1 MKVKG
6 LYVVM
11 TVLLTT
17 SYAIAQTNST
27 NSLSRKSW
35 TLQDCINYALEQN
48 IQLRQD
54 KISLAE
60 SEVDVKQ
67 AKAALFPSLS
77 FTTGHNVT
85 NRPYQQ
91 NSSTVNGTEIIS
103 SDSKTTYSG
112 SYGLSAGMTLWNG
125 NKNINNIKQQKLNN
139 QIADLA
145 VRETENSL
153 QQQITQLFI
162 QILYANESVKINKNT
177 VETSQATYNRG
188 KELFNEGSISKAD
201 LAQLEAQV
209 SNDQYSVV
217 TSEST
222 LRNYKLQL
230 KQLLELGG
238 TDEMNLTLPEISDDE
253 ILKLLP
259 AQEDIYQQA
268 LTFRPEIQSSKLNIE
283 NSKLNIS
290 IAKAGYLPTL
300 SLNASSGSTTNSSSS
315 YNWGTQMKNG
325 WNNMI
330 GLSLSF
336 PIFDNRTNKSNLE
349 KARLAY
355 DSSQLNLIS
364 KQKELYQ
371 TIEGLYLDAKN
382 AQEQYKAAESN
393 TNSYQTSYDMVSE
406 QFNLGMKNTVELLTE
421 KNNLLNAQ
429 QQRVQ
434 AKYMALLNRTI
445 LNFYA
450 EGKIKI

>member
-1 MKVKG
+1 MKAKG
-6 LYVVM
+6 LYATM
-11 TVLLTT
+11 ILLITT

-27 NSLSRKSW
+27 NSLREKSW

-48 IQLRQD
+48 IQLRQS

-60 SEVDVKQ
+60 SEVNVKQ
-67 AKAALFPSLS
+67 TKAALFPSLS
-77 FTTGHNVT
+77 FATGHNVT

-91 NSSTVNGTEIIS
+91 NSNTVNGTEIIA

-112 SYGLSAGMTLWNG
+112 SYGLSASMTLWNG
-125 NKNINNIKQQKLNN
+125 NKNMNNIKQQKLNN
-139 QIADLA
+139 QIADLT
-145 VRETENSL
+145 VQETENSL

-188 KELFNEGSISKAD
+188 KELFNEGSLSKAD

-209 SNDQYSVV
+209 NNDQYSVV

-230 KQLLELGG
+230 KQMLELKG
-238 TDEMNLTLPEISDDE
+238 TDEMNLILPEISNDE

-259 AQEDIYQQA
+259 DQEDIYQQA
-268 LTFRPEIQSSKLNIE
+268 LTFRPEIQSSRLNIE

-300 SLNASSGSTTNSSSS
+300 SLNASSGSTTNSSSN

-336 PIFDNRTNKSNLE
+336 PIFDNRTNKSNME

-355 DSSQLNLIS
+355 DSSQLDLIN

-393 TNSYQTSYDMVSE
+393 TKSYQTSYDMVSE
-406 QFNLGMKNTVELLTE
+406 QFSLGMKNTVELLTE
-421 KNNLLNAQ
+421 KNNLLKAQ

-434 AKYMALLNRTI
+434 AKYMALLNRI
-445 LNFYA
+445 LLDFYA
-450 EGKIKI
+450 DGKIKI